1 MSLGDSFQKIKKPP
15 NELIYFMPNKNP
27 PLPNPITPHSTLT
40 PSPSPSPM
48 LFSLSPSSSPPP
60 AAGPTQPEPPL
71 PLRAHHL
78 PQSSLTHSFIH
89 PPTPF
94 PPSIHPSTH
103 TPRAARK
110 SSAGRWQCRDR
121 NRKLEGDVGKGLFG
135 ERGVDG
141 RGRRRG
147 FDFRKLIS
155 PPG

>member
-1 MSLGDSFQKIKKPP
+1 MSNVPSGLLSRKSREPR

-27 PLPNPITPHSTLT
+27 PLPNPITPHSALT
-40 PSPSPSPM
+40 PSPSPSPV
-48 LFSLSPSSSPPP
+48 LSSLSLSSYTTQTPPSPPRP
-60 AAGPTQPEPPL
+60 SLPPIL
-71 PLRAHHL
+71 IHP
-78 PQSSLTHSFIH
+78 FIH